1 MSAVILDG
9 KALAASIKK
18 DLTARTSALKASGKV
33 PGLGTILVGDD
44 PGSHSYVS
52 GKHRDCQEV
61 GITSLRVDLPESA
74 TQSDVMAA
82 IKDLNSASECTGY
95 IVQLPL
101 PKGLDSNRVL
111 ELMDPA
117 KDADGLHPVNLGRLV
132 LGVEAPLLALVALA
146 FPSLLAGAYA
156 GIEAA
161 DPGAVDAARAVGMS
175 EWQVVTRVEVP
186 LGASVLIGG
195 IRAAT
200 LQVVATATL
209 AAYISDTGLGR
220 YLFSGLKS
228 RDYAQM
234 LAGALLVAALALLL
248 DLLMAALQR
257 ASSPTQGKV
266 PS

>member
-1 MSAVILDG
+1 MSLFG
-9 KALAASIKK
+9 EALRWI
-18 DLTARTSALKASGKV
+18 
-33 PGLGTILVGDD
+33 GD
-44 PGSHSYVS
+44 GSHW
-52 GKHRDCQEV
+52 GGPG
-61 GITSLRVDLPESA
+61 GIDTRLVQHLWV
-74 TQSDVMAA
+74 TFAA
-82 IKDLNSASECTGY
+82 VAIAAVLAVPLGVLIGHTG
-95 IVQLPL
+95 
-101 PKGLDSNRVL
+101 R
-111 ELMDPA
+111 
-117 KDADGLHPVNLGRLV
+117 GRLV
-132 LGVEAPLLALVALA
+132 VVALAGAVRAVPTLGLLTLLGLALGIGVEAPLLALVALA

-161 DPGAVDAARAVGMS
+161 DRGAVDAARAVGMS
-175 EWQVVTRVEVP
+175 EWQVVTRVELP
-186 LGASVLIGG
+186 LGASVLLGG
-195 IRAAT
+195 VRAAT

-234 LAGALLVAALALLL
+234 LAGALLVAALALVL

>member
-1 MSAVILDG
+1 MNLFG
-9 KALAASIKK
+9 EALRWI
-18 DLTARTSALKASGKV
+18 
-33 PGLGTILVGDD
+33 GD
-44 PGSHSYVS
+44 GSHWGGPTGIDTRIVQ
-52 GKHRDCQEV
+52 HLWVTFAAV
-61 GITSLRVDLPESA
+61 GI
-74 TQSDVMAA
+74 AA
-82 IKDLNSASECTGY
+82 VLAIPLGILIGHTG
-95 IVQLPL
+95 
-101 PKGLDSNRVL
+101 R
-111 ELMDPA
+111 
-117 KDADGLHPVNLGRLV
+117 GRLV
-132 LGVEAPLLALVALA
+132 VVALAGAIRAVPTLGLLTLLGLAIGIGVEAPLLALVALA

-175 EWQVVTRVEVP
+175 EWQVITRVEIP
-186 LGASVLIGG
+186 LGAPVLLGG